1 LRSNKYQ
8 PPAARLLEIYES
20 DLSVEAD
27 EDTDPEVGGDTGTGP
42 EASSVVKPRRKIRE
56 AVAKQSVST
65 AVAKVIAVKVVE
77 KKRKRKT
84 RPPLSVRTPVIP
96 TPLTKEVNS
105 DDEEEE
111 DDDDDEATD
120 EPPIVEERAVRRS
133 LSPTAKR

>member
-1 LRSNKYQ
+1 
-8 PPAARLLEIYES
+8 
-20 DLSVEAD
+20 
-27 EDTDPEVGGDTGTGP
+27 
-42 EASSVVKPRRKIRE
+42 
-56 AVAKQSVST
+56 
-65 AVAKVIAVKVVE
+65 VE